1 MAVKMIDNKHFT
13 CLSTDVKPTTAT
25 SSEVE
30 LLDICT
36 ETDTGIDYITY
47 DGLNWVVYEA
57 DPLSADQINAQ
68 VDLAL
73 NTAIPA
79 SNTALSVNDILLDI
93 VRPAMFGMG
102 FKVVGTGTF
111 TTNSAT
117 VPADTL
123 KTEVAGYWDGCWL
136 VPGSGTE
143 ANQPRQI
150 ASFAGGV
157 FTMMTGSTWVT
168 APGTVAYSIWS
179 NGTGKNVMALGIF
192 TTSSV
197 SVPADTRRGE
207 VTGYWNGCQLIPL
220 SGAAANQPRN
230 IALWTNTTPGAGG
243 NGVFSLP
250 TGALFSTAPGTV
262 AYVIVRGTQDQVSAV
277 DSTSALTYKSTIGNK
292 SDAAVTTVGTTASI
306 IAYIKGVLNQLVAFK
321 RQAGVNQVF
330 QKAITSAANTNGLVT
345 IATVTT
351 AACLIKSIVV
361 KAVTAVQTD
370 LTSAAVKGGAS
381 QAITFIS
388 AVTAAKANITAIDQ
402 QVGWTGA
409 VELAAAKTIVMDV
422 QGSGATAV
430 NLLVTIEYEAA
441 VDTGYLA

>member
-1 MAVKMIDNKHFT
+1 MTVRKESTIHRYIGA
-13 CLSTDVKPTTAT
+13 STDSKPTSIPAGSTFYEYDTA
-25 SSEVE
+25 
-30 LLDICT
+30 LL
-36 ETDTGIDYITY
+36 YITY
-47 DGLNWVVYEA
+47 DGTNYAVKPAGGSSSGESFQVFTSSAATTTTITAAALADVASQYIGQMVLPLQGAMAGEGRYITAYNGTNQLTVSPAWASDPDAAGAIKFAVV
-57 DPLSADQINAQ
+57 SG
-68 VDLAL
+68 AL
-73 NTAIPA
+73 GFIPA
-79 SNTALSVNDILLDI
+79 TLAVPTAN
-93 VRPAMFGMG
+93 
-102 FKVVGTGTF
+102 
-111 TTNSAT
+111 
-117 VPADTL
+117 
-123 KTEVAGYWDGCWL
+123 
-136 VPGSGTE
+136 
-143 ANQPRQI
+143 
-150 ASFAGGV
+150 
-157 FTMMTGSTWVT
+157 
-168 APGTVAYSIWS
+168 
-179 NGTGKNVMALGIF
+179 
-192 TTSSV
+192 
-197 SVPADTRRGE
+197 
-207 VTGYWNGCQLIPL
+207 
-220 SGAAANQPRN
+220 
-230 IALWTNTTPGAGG
+230 
-243 NGVFSLP
+243 
-250 TGALFSTAPGTV
+250 
-262 AYVIVRGTQDQVSAV
+262 
-277 DSTSALTYKSTIGNK
+277 DSTNAYERDVIGNK
-292 SDAAVTTVGTTASI
+292 TDTEVTAVGTTASI